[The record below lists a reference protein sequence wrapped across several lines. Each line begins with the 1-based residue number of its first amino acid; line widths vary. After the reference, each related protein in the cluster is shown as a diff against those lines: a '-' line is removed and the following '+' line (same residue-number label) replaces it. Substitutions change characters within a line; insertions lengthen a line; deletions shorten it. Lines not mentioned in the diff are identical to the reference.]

1 MCSRELCEAMQRQ
14 DRRQPPRI
22 KTQRESGAEAAKH
35 VSLPKTATEDITL
48 LGQGPRYCVGE
59 DGRRLLAESVDPNS
73 IATSM
78 DDQLSTNPDDCDGQ
92 RRPGLSVLIHQCSR
106 DRGFMAWLSGPRV
119 SVLRC
124 EKWRL
129 KRCQAFPE

>member
-59 DGRRLLAESVDPNS
+59 DGRRLLAESVDPSS

-92 RRPGLSVLIHQCSR
+92 RRPGLSVLIISVHVIGDSWR
-106 DRGFMAWLSGPRV
+106 DLVDHASACRDAKSGG
-119 SVLRC
+119 
-124 EKWRL
+124 
-129 KRCQAFPE
+129 